1 MANAKEYKNTW
12 YAVAHF
18 GPSGTDKVPSLLK
31 EVPYTNSKGQ
41 LETAYHHFTCNM
53 GAAAMFATPVE
64 ADKAK
69 RNIQLLLEKEYPPLA
84 DQVKVVRVSVKIQD
98 KED

>member
-18 GPSGTDKVPSLLK
+18 GTSGKDEEPCLLK

-41 LETAYHHFTCNM
+41 LETAYHHFTYNID
-53 GAAAMFATPVE
+53 AAAMFATPEE

-69 RNIQLLLEKEYPPLA
+69 RNIQLRLEKENPPLA
-84 DQVKVVRVSVKIQD
+84 DKVKVVRVSITIQD